1 MENKEK
7 TTMKTKRLAYWIST
21 ALIALVTVNGAV
33 GDLTQAQ
40 WTLEPVTLLGYPSYL
55 LTILG
60 VWKALGVVVILAPGW
75 LRLKEWAYA
84 GIFFTMTGAALS
96 HTLAGDFGP
105 YGLHPIAPLF
115 FALLTIVSWA
125 LRPES
130 RTLGALSPT
139 NVRLAT
145 VAEPKSA

>member
-1 MENKEK
+1 
-7 TTMKTKRLAYWIST
+7 MKTRLIGYWLST
-21 ALIALVTVNGAV
+21 ALIALVTLNGAV

-40 WTLEPVTLLGYPSYL
+40 WTLGPVTVLGYPPYL

-60 VWKALGVVVILAPGW
+60 MWKALGVIVILAPGW

-96 HTLAGDFGP
+96 HTLAGDYGP
-105 YGLHPIAPLF
+105 YALHLIAPLF
-115 FALLTIVSWA
+115 FALLTVASWA

-130 RTLGALSPT
+130 RTLGAILPAGLPLSPVT
-139 NVRLAT
+139 
-145 VAEPKSA
+145 EPQSA